1 MTQEEKQ
8 NLETKVN
15 GVLNQIRPFLQN
27 DGGDLRF
34 IELTDDKVVYVELQG
49 HCGSCP
55 HAMMTLKQGV
65 EQAVKE
71 AIPEIVAVERY
82 ME

>member
-1 MTQEEKQ
+1 MTPQEKQ
-8 NLETKVN
+8 DLKIKVKE
-15 GVLNQIRPFLQN
+15 VLNKIRPYLQN

-34 IELTDDKVVYVELQG
+34 VELTDDKVVYVELQG

-65 EQAVKE
+65 EQAVIE
-71 AIPEIVAVERY
+71 ELPEIKAVERY
-82 ME
+82 M

>member
-1 MTQEEKQ
+1 MTPQEKQ
-8 NLETKVN
+8 DLEIKVKE
-15 GVLNQIRPFLQN
+15 VLNKIRPYLQN

-34 IELTDDKVVYVELQG
+34 VELTDDKVVYVELQG

-65 EQAVKE
+65 EQAVIE
-71 AIPEIVAVERY
+71 ELPEIKSVERY
-82 ME
+82 M

>member
-1 MTQEEKQ
+1 MTPQEKQ
-8 NLETKVN
+8 DLEIKVKE
-15 GVLNQIRPFLQN
+15 VLNKIRPYLQN

-34 IELTDDKVVYVELQG
+34 VELTDDKVVYVELQG

-65 EQAVKE
+65 EQAVIE
-71 AIPEIVAVERY
+71 
-82 ME
+82 

>member
-1 MTQEEKQ
+1 MTPQEKQ
-8 NLETKVN
+8 ELEIKVKE
-15 GVLNQIRPFLQN
+15 VLNKIRPYLQN

-34 IELTDDKVVYVELQG
+34 VELTDDKVVYVELQG

-65 EQAVKE
+65 EQAVME
-71 AIPEIVAVERY
+71 ELPEIKAVERY
-82 ME
+82 M